1 MLEKEIIPLFREY
14 QQKPESGSAALMRSK
29 MSGQVPEHQIDQYAK
44 AVALDAFSAGFR
56 AACNIILPAGA
67 EKGAQDEETGD

>member
-1 MLEKEIIPLFREY
+1 
-14 QQKPESGSAALMRSK
+14 MRSK
-29 MSGQVPEHQIDQYAK
+29 MSGQVPEHQIDQYAE

>member
-29 MSGQVPEHQIDQYAK
+29 MSGRVPDHQIDQYAET
-44 AVALDAFSAGFR
+44 VALDAFSAGFR

-67 EKGAQDEETGD
+67 EKGAQNEEAGD

>member
-1 MLEKEIIPLFREY
+1 
-14 QQKPESGSAALMRSK
+14 MRVK
-29 MSGQVPEHQIDQYAK
+29 MSGQVPDYQIDQYAE